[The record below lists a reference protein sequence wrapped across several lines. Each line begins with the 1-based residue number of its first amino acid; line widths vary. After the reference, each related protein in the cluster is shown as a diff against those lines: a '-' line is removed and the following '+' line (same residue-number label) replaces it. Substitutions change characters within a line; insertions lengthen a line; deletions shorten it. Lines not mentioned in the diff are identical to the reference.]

1 MMIETISAI
10 PAVQK
15 EYLSKEQFC
24 KLCHISKST
33 ALRLIK
39 RGVVPAIDTKKPTNR
54 YLIAR
59 SDAETYLCERTRD
72 PLQFVSNTQHN
83 IQAHGAYQEF
93 NLENAVRLRRIA
105 AFEWMAY
112 PDVLSASDIS
122 GLLGYRTETIY
133 RWRNRLGLNGYFISG
148 KLYFPKDC
156 LLDFVASPE
165 FHNIKQKT
173 RQHIDLIRRAIHAG
187 K

>member
-1 MMIETISAI
+1 MMETILSA
-10 PAVQK
+10 PTAQK
-15 EYLSKEQFC
+15 EYLSKEQFY

-33 ALRLIK
+33 ASRLIK
-39 RGVVPAIDTKKPTNR
+39 SGVVPAIDTKKPTNR

-59 SDAETYLCERTRD
+59 SDVETYLCGRTRD
-72 PLQFVSNTQHN
+72 PLQFVSNTQHS

-93 NLENAVRLRRIA
+93 NLGNAVKLRRIA

-112 PDVLSASDIS
+112 PDILRENDVS
-122 GLLGYRTETIY
+122 GLLGYRPETIY
-133 RWRNRLGLNGYFISG
+133 RWRKQSGLKGYFISG
-148 KLYFPKDC
+148 KLYFPKVF

-165 FHNIKQKT
+165 FHGIKRKT

-187 K
+187 M